1 MLAGRV
7 SRRQET
13 REDILDKICS
23 IAILLALILA
33 IVAAFIDIPS
43 LTAALLILGAV
54 GGINTADKPEYR
66 VRVYGAAIVL
76 MLGAHML
83 REIPAI
89 GERLEEVFTN
99 LSVMFVGLSVVAI
112 TLAIAVQV
120 RANLLK

>member
-23 IAILLALILA
+23 IAILLALILT